1 MQYRFLKFLS
11 LFWFRGL
18 NAIYACVHALTNEVL
33 AWLPQ
38 RHDHRIRLYKGFSA
52 LTILSAVAV
61 SFATS
66 QKGVFLGLD
75 PIVFVAENLALD
87 IKPEQIM
94 RAAPL
99 VLEERVRR
107 GDSLGSLASRLGISD
122 PDFMQ
127 FIRTE
132 PQAKLVLQLRPGT
145 LVSALTDM
153 DGRVKWFRYWGRQ
166 DQKVE
171 QQSVLLVSRRADHFV
186 VGHETLKLDKHL
198 EVRSGEIKSSLYSAT
213 DAIGMPEAVAIQ
225 LVDIFSASLDF
236 HRDLRPGDRF
246 RVAYET
252 YLFNGE
258 PLRPGRVIAAEFV
271 NAGQQHSAYW
281 FASNTAA
288 ISGYYDA
295 HGHSLKQSFLRSPIE
310 FSRVSSGFTQARFH
324 PVLQEW
330 RAHRGV
336 DYAAPIGTKVRATAD
351 AVVEFSGVQNGY
363 GNVVILR
370 HFGKFSTLYGHLDGF
385 AAGVKKGVRVEQG
398 DVIGF
403 VGQTGW
409 ASGPHLHYE
418 FRINDVQ
425 QNPLTV
431 VLPGAPPL
439 DGLLLT
445 QFKQQKAH
453 LNARLQ
459 DPAVARLAQFD

>member
-1 MQYRFLKFLS
+1 MQYRFLKLLS
-11 LFWFRGL
+11 LVWFRGL
-18 NAIYACVHALTNEVL
+18 DAVYACVRALANEAL

-38 RHDHRIRLYKGFSA
+38 RRDHRIRLFKGFAA
-52 LTILSAVAV
+52 LSVLSVVAV

-66 QKGVFLGLD
+66 QRGVSVGLD
-75 PIVFVAENLALD
+75 PIVLVAEHLELI

-107 GDSLGSLASRLGISD
+107 GDSLGSLASRLSIND
-122 PDFMQ
+122 PDFLQ
-127 FIRTE
+127 FIRKE
-132 PQAKLVLQLRPGT
+132 PQAKEVLQLRPGT
-145 LVSALTDM
+145 LVSALTDV

-166 DQKVE
+166 DQNAE
-171 QQSVLLVSRRADHFV
+171 QLPVLTVSRHVDHFV
-186 VGHETLKLDKHL
+186 VGHEMLKLEKQV

-213 DAIGMPEAVAIQ
+213 DAANLPDGVASQ
-225 LVDIFSASLDF
+225 LVDIFSANIDF
-236 HRDLRPGDRF
+236 HRDLRAGDRF

-252 YLFNGE
+252 YLINGE
-258 PLRPGRVIAAEFV
+258 SLRPGRIVAAEFT
-271 NAGQQHSAYW
+271 NAGEVHSAYW
-281 FASNTAA
+281 FSSNTP
-288 ISGYYDA
+288 STGGYYNAD
-295 HGHSLKQSFLRSPIE
+295 GRSLKQSFLRSPIE

-351 AVVEFSGVQNGY
+351 AVVEFAGVQNGY

-385 AAGVKKGVRVEQG
+385 SPNVKKGVRVEQG

-439 DGLLLT
+439 DGVLLAH
-445 QFKQQKAH
+445 FKRQKAD
-453 LNARLQ
+453 LNAQLHN
-459 DPAVARLAQFD
+459 PSAARLAKFD